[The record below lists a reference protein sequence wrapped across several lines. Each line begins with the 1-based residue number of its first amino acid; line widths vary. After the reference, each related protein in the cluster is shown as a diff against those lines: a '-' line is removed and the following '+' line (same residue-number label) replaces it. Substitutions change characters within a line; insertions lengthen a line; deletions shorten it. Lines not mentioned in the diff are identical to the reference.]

1 MYCKKSNMMNLQ
13 GKEELSEVYM
23 LDAVDCAAA
32 CPFIKADYKLWIVK
46 LIAKLAI
53 L

>member
-1 MYCKKSNMMNLQ
+1 MLLRFLQ
-13 GKEELSEVYM
+13 GKEELYM

-32 CPFIKADYKLWIVK
+32 CPFIQTDYKLWIAI
-46 LIAKLAI
+46 LLAKLAI